1 MKLNRAIT
9 VWLLILIAE
18 SISGTIRRLWLVPE
32 LGEHTAHQIGVATAC
47 ILILLIAWWMA
58 SWLNART
65 LKRQL
70 QIGALWVILML
81 IFEFGVGLAIGNSM
95 SQMLVEYDLSR
106 GGLMGLGF
114 VVLFIAPMFGAWMT
128 NTRPPPLAYKLGR
141 KSSHKSNH

>member
-32 LGEHTAHQIGVATAC
+32 LGEHTAHQIGVATAS

-58 SWLNART
+58 SWLHART

-81 IFEFGVGLAIGNSM
+81 IFEFGVGLAIGNSLA
-95 SQMLVEYDLSR
+95 SILKEYDLSK

-114 VVLFIAPMFGAWMT
+114 LVLFIAPVFGAWMT
-128 NTRPPPLAYKLGR
+128 NTRPPHSTH
-141 KSSHKSNH
+141 KSSR